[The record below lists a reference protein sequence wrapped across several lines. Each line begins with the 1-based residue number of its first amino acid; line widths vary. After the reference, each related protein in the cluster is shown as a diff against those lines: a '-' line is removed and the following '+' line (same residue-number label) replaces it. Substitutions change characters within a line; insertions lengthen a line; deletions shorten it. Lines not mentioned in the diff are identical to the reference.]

1 MNSSK
6 GKFIILE
13 GSEGAGKS
21 SQIKKLAEYFGDKV
35 IITRE
40 PGGSPYAEEIR
51 NVILKSEYASQAD
64 AKTHF
69 ALFWAARADHL
80 KNTIIPALESGKTVL
95 CDRFDSST
103 YAYQIYGQQATEL
116 KEQFFTFRDFFLG
129 DMKPDLYI
137 FMQVDIKTGLM
148 RKGAQP
154 EEINHFEQRS
164 IDFFDRMNLGFQEFF
179 SKVPNEIVDANPGF
193 EIVTD
198 ELIKIIEIEMGK

>member
-1 MNSSK
+1 MQK

-13 GSEGAGKS
+13 GSEGAGKT

-103 YAYQIYGQQATEL
+103 YAYQIYGQEATEL
-116 KEQFFTFRDFFLG
+116 KNQFFTFRDFFLG
-129 DMKPDLYI
+129 ETKPDLYV
-137 FMQVDIKTGLM
+137 FMQVDFKTGLL

-154 EEINHFEQRS
+154 EEINHFEERPS
-164 IDFFDRMNLGFQEFF
+164 EFF
-179 SKVPNEIVDANPGF
+179 ARMDTGFKEFFEKVPTKIVDANPDF
-193 EIVTD
+193 ETVTKS
-198 ELIKIIEIEMGK
+198 LIEIIQTEIEK